1 MLSVTLAARPARTDV
16 DAIPQLVE
24 YPAVLAKE
32 TKLLEVFKPE
42 KGQSSR

>member
-1 MLSVTLAARPARTDV
+1 MSMLSVTLAARPARTDV

-32 TKLLEVFKPE
+32 TKLTRLDPSPKI
-42 KGQSSR
+42 S